1 MDALQSLFRREGGIA
16 ARAERPHFFGLS
28 NSLHVGLGGELVHA
42 NPMVRRVVAGSALAS
57 RPVSTYVTAA
67 RPSSRPGARR
77 SGEGSRAHGSDRLHL
92 ALLGLIVLGGF
103 LVRLRWLG
111 EPMRWD
117 EAATFQKYALGSV
130 GHIVGTYDR
139 PNNQILYSLLT
150 HFSLGIFGH
159 AVWVVR
165 LVAFLA
171 GLAIVPVSYLVA
183 RRLFDPLSG
192 LWAAALTASFGPLVD
207 YSVNGRGYTLGA
219 LFVLLALWLGARLL
233 ERDSRREWA
242 ALVVCCVLAV
252 YTLPTMAIGV
262 AIVGLWMVLKD
273 RRILLPLGIAL
284 AAAAA
289 LSLLLYSAALGQ
301 TGWDAVTPLAR
312 NWGSVTG
319 LAGDV
324 FANWNRAAPHP
335 LDWLIAAGFIASL
348 FIDWR
353 LAGASLA
360 VLLGVVLLGP
370 IAPFV
375 RSWLFLLPL
384 YLIQASAGLAWATR
398 RAGAAAPAIAAV
410 ILGVALISTGLR
422 STDVP
427 PVTDNDIVALL
438 KKYTPPGEHV
448 LIDRYAAAPT
458 HYYYYERFGDPG
470 LETTAVRSADRASRH
485 IVVVVPRGTPATETV
500 YKAGGIAGG
509 PARLLARREWIDI
522 YDVPLLPHAEA
533 RRLRN

>member
-1 MDALQSLFRREGGIA
+1 VSTSATPV
-16 ARAERPHFFGLS
+16 RPAGW
-28 NSLHVGLGGELVHA
+28 VD
-42 NPMVRRVVAGSALAS
+42 VRRTAPTKGSH
-57 RPVSTYVTAA
+57 
-67 RPSSRPGARR
+67 
-77 SGEGSRAHGSDRLHL
+77 RADRLHL
-92 ALLGLIVLGGF
+92 VLLGLVVLGGA
-103 LVRLRWLG
+103 LLRLRWLG

-130 GHIVGTYDR
+130 GHIVSTYDR

-171 GLAIVPVSYLVA
+171 GVAIVPVSYLVA
-183 RRLFDPLSG
+183 RRLFDPVAG
-192 LWAAALTASFGPLVD
+192 IWAAALTATSAPLVD

-219 LFVLLALWLGARLL
+219 LFVLLALWLAARLL

-242 ALVVCCVLAV
+242 GFVLCCVLAV

-262 AIVGLWMVLKD
+262 AIVALWIVLKD

-312 NWGSVTG
+312 NWHSVTG

-324 FANWNRAAPHP
+324 FDNWNRAAPHP

-353 LAGASLA
+353 LAAASIA
-360 VLLGVVLLGP
+360 VLLGVVLIGP

-410 ILGVALISTGLR
+410 ILVVALIATGLR

-458 HYYYYERFGDPG
+458 HYYYYERLGDPG
-470 LETTAVRSADRASRH
+470 LETTAVRSVDRATRH

-533 RRLRN
+533 RRVHN

>member
-1 MDALQSLFRREGGIA
+1 MGS
-16 ARAERPHFFGLS
+16 RPFG
-28 NSLHVGLGGELVHA
+28 
-42 NPMVRRVVAGSALAS
+42 RRVEFL
-57 RPVSTYVTAA
+57 
-67 RPSSRPGARR
+67 
-77 SGEGSRAHGSDRLHL
+77 
-92 ALLGLIVLGGF
+92 LLGVVVLGAVVF
-103 LVRLRWLG
+103 RVRWLG

-117 EAATFQKYALGSV
+117 EAATFQKYALGSI

-150 HFSLGIFGH
+150 HFSLGLFGH

-165 LVAFLA
+165 LVAFVA
-171 GLAIVPVSYLVA
+171 GVAIIPVSYLLA
-183 RRLFDPLSG
+183 RRLFDPVAG
-192 LWAAALTASFGPLVD
+192 LWAAALTATAAPIVD

-219 LFVLLALWLGARLL
+219 LFMLLSLWLGARLL

-242 ALVVCCVLAV
+242 AFVLCCVLAV
-252 YTLPTMAIGV
+252 YTLPTMAIGI
-262 AIVGLWMVLKD
+262 AIVALWMLLKD
-273 RRILLPLGIAL
+273 RRIVLRLGLAL
-284 AAAAA
+284 AATAA
-289 LSLLLYSAALGQ
+289 LSLLLYAAVLGQ

-312 NWGSVTG
+312 DWSSVTG

-335 LDWLIAAGFIASL
+335 LDWIIAAGFLASL
-348 FIDWR
+348 FVDWR
-353 LAGASLA
+353 LAAASIA
-360 VLLGVVLLGP
+360 VLLGVILLGP

-375 RSWLFLLPL
+375 RSWLFVLPL
-384 YLIQASAGLAWATR
+384 YLIQASAGLAWATK
-398 RAGAAAPAIAAV
+398 RAGVAAPALAAAV
-410 ILGVALISTGLR
+410 LAIALIATGLR

-427 PVTDNDIVALL
+427 PVTDNDIVALI
-438 KKYTPPGEHV
+438 KKYTPPGGHI

-470 LETTAVRSADRASRH
+470 LETTSVRSGDRATRH
-485 IVVVVPRGTPATETV
+485 MVVVVPRGTPATETV

-509 PARLLARREWIDI
+509 PARLLTRRKWIDI